1 MATGQQGAH
10 QMPLC
15 ARDAICMLSRPTG
28 QLGTSTLKLSV
39 KRTKLKFGDERPAS
53 TKEAVHDQQSA
64 ATDPTSCTHAGN
76 GHIAAAAASRT
87 PEQQPAQAANGR
99 PPQSCP
105 LSLVVTDAV
114 RRWYSD
120 AHRDALKGDVVGSH
134 PWCRHPFRCR
144 RPLITTSA
152 HPFSKLQIPG
162 RRRRAHSHPANS
174 DSVCSGLLQKQQA
187 LLGQMLLEGY
197 GCDRD
202 PAAGREWVDK
212 AKRRGYRMEGVY
224 CEL

>member
-1 MATGQQGAH
+1 MATGQQG
-10 QMPLC
+10 
-15 ARDAICMLSRPTG
+15 
-28 QLGTSTLKLSV
+28 
-39 KRTKLKFGDERPAS
+39 
-53 TKEAVHDQQSA
+53 
-64 ATDPTSCTHAGN
+64 N
-76 GHIAAAAASRT
+76 GHTAAAAASRT

-105 LSLVVTDAV
+105 LSLVVTDAL

-120 AHRDALKGDVVGSH
+120 AHRDALKGDV
-134 PWCRHPFRCR
+134 
-144 RPLITTSA
+144 
-152 HPFSKLQIPG
+152 
-162 RRRRAHSHPANS
+162 
-174 DSVCSGLLQKQQA
+174 KQQA